1 ISASLNQ
8 GSRLGSCAPIE
19 DFDVVNVNPIDSSLI
34 SIGHGYYSSRPLL
47 TDIYQVFL
55 GIKVKKRLFIQKSFG
70 NENFILRN

>member
-1 ISASLNQ
+1 M
-8 GSRLGSCAPIE
+8 
-19 DFDVVNVNPIDSSLI
+19 VNVNPIDSSLI
-34 SIGHGYYSSRPLL
+34 FIGHGYYSSRPLL